1 MSFVIL
7 YNSGGSSRPNKVT
20 ASHEAQMLGIQD
32 INIKFVLP
40 EVQHQIGASDCGLFY
55 LAFAKS
61 IFFGEDSSTLQYN
74 QALMG

>member
-1 MSFVIL
+1 MCTNWRL
-7 YNSGGSSRPNKVT
+7 TGSGRPKKVT
-20 ASHEAQMLGIQD
+20 ASHAAQMLGTQN

-40 EVQHQIGASDCGLFY
+40 EVQHQIGASDCDLFY

-74 QALMG
+74 QALMR